1 MPKILDYNT
10 LTTAQG
16 CNVLFMGDKAS
27 SSTNPEIK
35 NITVDNLFKR
45 ESLSALNASGITFY
59 DDGGNASLFIKDGG
73 NVGVGGTTA
82 NYDLQVNGDFYV
94 TGGIF
99 DCTGASGSANQYLKS
114 LGSGNYQWVD
124 TSTLGGGTVSG
135 GGSANYIPKWS
146 SSSALTNSIIYEVS
160 SKIGIG
166 EISPGATFHSCGTL
180 SGSDAI
186 VQNCN
191 GAIVEL
197 RRNEGTTVTDSLYL
211 SNTGSGFSLGSS
223 NSFANSNININN
235 TGSLGV
241 RTTTLSAALNVSNN
255 QSLVGDFYSSDD
267 SGSVIY
273 FKNTSSCSSAY
284 SNVVSYSSND
294 GSQKVNWITGT
305 FQDGSSNKYFGI
317 GYKNVN
323 LSSPSCAKFDTT
335 TVCNNLFYIN
345 TGGSASLAHNIHTH
359 NKTNTGHNTGRFICV
374 QNIPFTGL
382 DCSSHVTYGNWFNFF
397 PAMGQD
403 GQYLY
408 QLYDLG
414 DTAITSNSYSSLTDV
429 NFRSAHSVWSRAP
442 YDGRLIKAELTVRG
456 SLTTMT
462 NPFFKLG
469 FWCGDKTSIGG
480 QETQYYCNTQALVT
494 YGTVGYKQDYGVLN
508 LSSLDISSTPNSYL
522 GFNAGDYISAG
533 ITSACGSLSG
543 ILRLHYELKIT

>member
-10 LTTAQG
+10 LTTTAG

-114 LGSGNYQWVD
+114 LGGENYQWVD

-146 SSSALTNSIIYEVS
+146 SSSALTDSIIYEAS

-166 EISPGATFHSCGTL
+166 ETVPNATLHIEGSA
-180 SGSDAI
+180 SGSDTI
-186 VQNCN
+186 VQNAAN
-191 GAIVEL
+191 GAVIEL
-197 RRNEGTTVTDSLYL
+197 RRDSGTTVTNSLYL

-223 NSFANSNININN
+223 NSFANSNININS
-235 TGSLGV
+235 TGNLGV
-241 RTTTLSAALNVSNN
+241 RTTTLSAALNVSTG
-255 QSLVGDFYSSDD
+255 QLLVGDFYSSNT

-273 FKNTSSCSSAY
+273 FKNTNSSSTY
-284 SNVVSYSSND
+284 SNVVSYSNND
-294 GSQKVNWITGT
+294 GAQKVNWITGT
-305 FQDGSSNKYFGI
+305 FEDGSSNKYFGI
-317 GYKNVN
+317 GYKDIE
-323 LSSPSCAKFDTT
+323 LSSSSCAKFDNSTI
-335 TVCNNLFYIN
+335 CNNLFYIN

-359 NKTNTGHNTGRFICV
+359 NKTNTGHNTGRFIHIVTLPLVHFNSTAIAYVLPPMGVNPRWYCTDLGGTGSR
-374 QNIPFTGL
+374 PFAQVG
-382 DCSSHVTYGNWFNFF
+382 DYGNEF
-397 PAMGQD
+397 
-403 GQYLY
+403 
-408 QLYDLG
+408 G
-414 DTAITSNSYSSLTDV
+414 DYAYNSM
-429 NFRSAHSVWSRAP
+429 P
-442 YDGRLIKAELTVRG
+442 YDGIISSVTGHVINDDSSSLSAGALTINLDIFKGYDTPVANNLCGTFSQTFPNPTTIG
-456 SLTTMT
+456 S
-462 NPFFKLG
+462 
-469 FWCGDKTSIGG
+469 GG
-480 QETQYYCNTQALVT
+480 TQN
-494 YGTVGYKQDYGVLN
+494 LN
-508 LSSLDISSTPNSYL
+508 LSVFSGATCSFVAGEHLLLSYR
-522 GFNAGDYISAG
+522 A
-533 ITSACGSLSG
+533 ACGQFVGNLN
-543 ILRLHYELKIT
+543 IKYEFKIT

>member
-146 SSSALTNSIIYEVS
+146 SSSALTNSVIYEVS

-166 EISPGATFHSCGTL
+166 ETSPGATFHSCGTL

-197 RRNEGTTVTDSLYL
+197 RRNLGTTVTDSLYL

-223 NSFANSNININN
+223 NSFANSNININS
-235 TGSLGV
+235 TGNLGV
-241 RTTTLSAALNVSNN
+241 RTTTLSAALNVSTN
-255 QSLVGDFYSSDD
+255 QLLVGDFYSSHS
-267 SGSVIY
+267 SGSIIY
-273 FKNTSSCSSAY
+273 FKNTNSSSTY
-284 SNVVSYSSND
+284 SNVVSYSNND
-294 GSQKVNWITGT
+294 GAQKVNWITGT
-305 FQDGSSNKYFGI
+305 FENSGTKYFGI
-317 GYKNVN
+317 HHKTAELNTTNAVFD
-323 LSSPSCAKFDTT
+323 SS

-345 TGGSASLAHNIHTH
+345 TGGCASLAHNIHTH

-382 DCSSHVTYGNWFNFF
+382 DCSTHSTYGNWFNFF
-397 PAMGQD
+397 PAIGLD
-403 GQYLY
+403 GDYLY
-408 QLYDLG
+408 ELHNTGYTTIQ
-414 DTAITSNSYSSLTDV
+414 SNSYSSLTDA
-429 NFRSAHSVWSRAP
+429 NCQSAHSAWSRAP

-456 SLTTMT
+456 SLTTIN

-494 YGTVGYKQDYGVLN
+494 YGTLGYKQDYGVLN

-522 GFNAGDYISAG
+522 AFNAGDYISAG

>member
-146 SSSALTNSIIYEVS
+146 SSSALTDSIIYEAS

-166 EISPGATFHSCGTL
+166 ETVPNATLHIEGSA

-186 VQNCN
+186 VQNATN
-191 GAIVEL
+191 GAVVEL
-197 RRNEGTTVTDSLYL
+197 RRCSGTTVTNSLYL

-223 NSFANSNININN
+223 NSFANSNININS
-235 TGSLGV
+235 TGNLGV
-241 RTTTLSAALNVSNN
+241 RTTILSAALNVSTD
-255 QSLVGDFYSSDD
+255 QLLVGDFYSSSD

-273 FKNTSSCSSAY
+273 FKNTNSSAY
-284 SNVVSYSSND
+284 SNVVSYSNND
-294 GSQKVNWITGT
+294 GAQKVNWITGT
-305 FQDGSSNKYFGI
+305 FENSGTKYFGI
-317 GYKNVN
+317 HHKTAELNTTNAVFD
-323 LSSPSCAKFDTT
+323 SS

-374 QNIPFTGL
+374 QNIPFSGINY
-382 DCSSHVTYGNWFNFF
+382 SIHGTYGNWFNFF

-403 GQYLY
+403 GEYFY
-408 QLYDLG
+408 EVYDTG
-414 DTAITSNSYSSLTDV
+414 DTAITSNSYSSLTDASCQ
-429 NFRSAHSVWSRAP
+429 SAHSAWSKAP
-442 YDGRLIKAELTVRG
+442 YGGRLIKAELTTRG
-456 SLTTMT
+456 ALSSLA

-494 YGTVGYKQDYGVLN
+494 YSTAVYKQASGVLD

-522 GFNAGDYISAG
+522 AFNAGDYISAG
-533 ITSACGSLSG
+533 ITSACGSFNG

>member
-135 GGSANYIPKWS
+135 SGSANYIPKWS

-166 EISPGATFHSCGTL
+166 NCSPNATLHIEGSA

-186 VQNCN
+186 VQNATN
-191 GAIVEL
+191 GAVVEL
-197 RRNEGTTVTDSLYL
+197 RRDSGTTVTNSLYL

-223 NSFANSNININN
+223 NSFANSNININS

-241 RTTTLSAALNVSNN
+241 RTTTLSAALNVSTD
-255 QSLVGDFYSSDD
+255 QLLVGDFYSSDT

-273 FKNTSSCSSAY
+273 FKNTNSSSTY
-284 SNVVSYSSND
+284 SNVVSYSNND
-294 GSQKVNWITGT
+294 GAQKVNWITGT
-305 FQDGSSNKYFGI
+305 FEDDSSNKYFGI

-323 LSSPSCAKFDTT
+323 LSSPSCAKFDPT

-382 DCSSHVTYGNWFNFF
+382 NCSTHSTYGNWFNFF
-397 PAMGQD
+397 PAIGLD
-403 GQYLY
+403 GDYLY
-408 QLYDLG
+408 ELHDTG
-414 DTAITSNSYSSLTDV
+414 DTTIQSNSYSSLTDASCQ
-429 NFRSAHSVWSRAP
+429 SAHSAWSRAP

-456 SLTTMT
+456 ALTTIN

-494 YGTVGYKQDYGVLN
+494 YGTLGYKQDYGVLN

-522 GFNAGDYISAG
+522 AFNAGDYISAG
-533 ITSACGSLSG
+533 ITSACGTLSG

>member
-10 LTTAQG
+10 LTTTQG

-114 LGSGNYQWVD
+114 LGGENYQWVD
-124 TSTLGGGTVSG
+124 TSALGGGTVSG

-146 SSSALTNSIIYEVS
+146 SSSALTDSIIYEVS
-160 SKIGIG
+160 CKIGIG
-166 EISPGATFHSCGTL
+166 ETSPGATFHSCGIL

-197 RRNEGTTVTDSLYL
+197 RRDCGTTVSNSLYL

-223 NSFANSNININN
+223 NSFANSNININSN
-235 TGSLGV
+235 GNLGV
-241 RTTTLSAALNVSNN
+241 RTTTLSAALNVSTD
-255 QSLVGDFYSSDD
+255 QLLVGDFYSSNT

-273 FKNTSSCSSAY
+273 FKNTNSSSAY
-284 SNVVSYSSND
+284 SNVVSYSNND
-294 GSQKVNWITGT
+294 GAQKVNWITGT
-305 FQDGSSNKYFGI
+305 FEDSSNKYFGI
-317 GYKNVN
+317 SYKNTN
-323 LSSPSCAKFDTT
+323 LSQSDAKFDAS

-359 NKTNTGHNTGRFICV
+359 NKTDTGHNTGRFIHIVTLPLVHFEGTALAYVLPPMGVNPRWYCT
-374 QNIPFTGL
+374 NLGTGSKPFAQ
-382 DCSSHVTYGNWFNFF
+382 VGNYVSEF
-397 PAMGQD
+397 
-403 GQYLY
+403 
-408 QLYDLG
+408 G
-414 DTAITSNSYSSLTDV
+414 DYAYNSM
-429 NFRSAHSVWSRAP
+429 P
-442 YDGRLIKAELTVRG
+442 YDGIISSVTGHVMNDDSSSLSAGNLTINLDIFKG
-456 SLTTMT
+456 YDAPITNNLCGTFSQTFPDPTTIAS
-462 NPFFKLG
+462 
-469 FWCGDKTSIGG
+469 GD
-480 QETQYYCNTQALVT
+480 TQN
-494 YGTVGYKQDYGVLN
+494 LN
-508 LSSLDISSTPNSYL
+508 LSVFSGTTCSFVAGEHLLLSYR
-522 GFNAGDYISAG
+522 A
-533 ITSACGSLSG
+533 ACGQFVGNLN
-543 ILRLHYELKIT
+543 IKYEFKIT

>member
-10 LTTAQG
+10 LTTTQG

-114 LGSGNYQWVD
+114 LGNENYQWVD

-135 GGSANYIPKWS
+135 SGNANYIPKWS
-146 SSSALTNSIIYEVS
+146 SSSALTNSVIYEVS

-166 EISPGATFHSCGTL
+166 ETVPNATLHIEGSA
-180 SGSDAI
+180 SGSDTI
-186 VQNCN
+186 VQNAAN
-191 GAIVEL
+191 GAVIEL
-197 RRNEGTTVTDSLYL
+197 RRDSGTTVTNSLYL

-223 NSFANSNININN
+223 NSFANSNININSD
-235 TGSLGV
+235 GSLGV
-241 RTTTLSAALNVSNN
+241 RTTTLSAALNVSTD
-255 QSLVGDFYSSDD
+255 QLLVGDFYSSHT

-273 FKNTSSCSSAY
+273 FKNTSSSAY
-284 SNVVSYSSND
+284 SNVVSYSNKD
-294 GSQKVNWITGT
+294 GSGQKVNWITGT
-305 FQDGSSNKYFGI
+305 FEDGSSNKYFGI
-317 GYKNVN
+317 GYKDIE
-323 LSSPSCAKFDTT
+323 LSSSSCAKFDNS

-403 GQYLY
+403 GEYLAE
-408 QLYDLG
+408 LYDLG
-414 DTAITSNSYSSLTDV
+414 YTAIPSNSYSSLTDV
-429 NFRSAHSVWSRAP
+429 NCRNAHSAWSKAP
-442 YDGRLIKAELTVRG
+442 YGGRLIKAELTTRG
-456 SLTTMT
+456 ALSSLT

-494 YGTVGYKQDYGVLN
+494 YSTVGYKQDSGVLD

-522 GFNAGDYISAG
+522 AFNAGDYISAG